1 MLPKVAAAAASKC
14 QGHFWTINTMG
25 GGDSVVALTV

>member
-25 GGDSVVALTV
+25 GDSVVA